1 MVFLTCGPTP
11 WYRQLTTLS
20 SRLISSFWLKSS
32 SCLAAWSAN
41 IVIIAGI
48 ELCGEQGGNIQQG
61 QSHVKWTFGYTNPN
75 SWPLPPLLRPRT
87 IQKALYDLPCQCLL
101 EGSILN
107 NNGIGGWR
115 DKGNMLAVCT
125 ILICPKNKGHSLGSW
140 SHEPLFSE
148 WDHVLGSPFADV
160 ILFTY
165 NTRGV
170 PSALNYKLSFPTLN
184 ELP

>member
-1 MVFLTCGPTP
+1 MMNRFNLSFYSHINIDDRIFMFRWPNPLMQPFRISLCHYIFYLFFIFYTHTYIWYYISPVCEMVFLTCGPTP

-48 ELCGEQGGNIQQG
+48 ELCGEQGGNIQRG

-87 IQKALYDLPCQCLL
+87 ILKALYDLACQCQHTNACWRVQS
-101 EGSILN
+101 SITM
-107 NNGIGGWR
+107 G
-115 DKGNMLAVCT
+115 
-125 ILICPKNKGHSLGSW
+125 
-140 SHEPLFSE
+140 
-148 WDHVLGSPFADV
+148 
-160 ILFTY
+160 
-165 NTRGV
+165 
-170 PSALNYKLSFPTLN
+170 
-184 ELP
+184 